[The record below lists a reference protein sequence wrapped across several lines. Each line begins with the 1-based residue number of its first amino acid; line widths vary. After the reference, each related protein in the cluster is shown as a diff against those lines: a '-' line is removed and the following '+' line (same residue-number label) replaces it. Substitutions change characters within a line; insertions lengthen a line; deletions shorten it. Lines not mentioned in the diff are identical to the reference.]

1 MDNSENKSHFVRALI
16 VILSLMLV
24 GMITFNFY
32 LTEPKGEINS
42 GAITLILILVVL
54 VLSESFDNFSVGK
67 LLSISR
73 EAKKKGTEV
82 KELEQKNS
90 SLLNQLLSITNSQ
103 TQQQNHTNVY
113 GDYHGSSSQQKAKS
127 QKINTEIDENDVTE
141 LLSRIGESI
150 VIGDYEKL
158 IIKDLENKNLDRDSV
173 TSKVLIK
180 HLAGTQISLYFEIL
194 NQDIFSSQIELLRAL
209 NESKPDGNSDAY
221 IEGYVSD
228 IIARNSEILGSW
240 TTPDYLKFLYQKE
253 LIIQKNDHVRITNY
267 GVEFLAWL
275 VKSGRSRKNNL

>member
-1 MDNSENKSHFVRALI
+1 
-16 VILSLMLV
+16 
-24 GMITFNFY
+24 MITFNFY
-32 LTEPKGEINS
+32 FTEPRGVINS
-42 GAITLILILVVL
+42 SAITLVLILVVL

-67 LLSISR
+67 LVSISR

-90 SLLNQLLSITNSQ
+90 SLLNQLLTISNTQ

-113 GDYHGSSSQQKAKS
+113 GDYHESSSQQKVNS
-127 QKINTEIDENDVTE
+127 QKANAEVDKNDVE
-141 LLSRIGESI
+141 LLLNRIGDSI
-150 VIGDYEKL
+150 VIDDYEKL
-158 IIKDLENKNLDRDSV
+158 IIKDLKDKNLDCESD

-194 NQDIFSSQIELLRAL
+194 NQDIFSSQIEFLRAL
-209 NESKPDGNSDAY
+209 NDSIPDGKSD
-221 IEGYVSD
+221 EFVDGYASK
-228 IIARNSEILGSW
+228 IIASNSEIFGSW

-253 LIIQKNDHVRITNY
+253 LIIQKDKHIAITNY
-267 GVEFLAWL
+267 GVEYLAWL